1 MESQPLLTLYRNK
14 QFFMFKIKQLT
25 CTALAFMFVFCAKA
39 QSFGEIHG
47 KVVDSKGKAVPGAI
61 VTADNSQEIQGTGTD
76 EDGKFKV
83 KPLRAGKYD
92 VMVLM
97 SGYDTLKLTGV
108 IVEPEKIVRL
118 AEFVLNE
125 VSIEIGTIEIGIYKV
140 PLIRYDGDHIQT
152 MTAEELKNNP
162 SANGGKISQM
172 VAAMSSDIKPDPN
185 GEDLY
190 FRGSRA
196 GSVLY
201 FIDGVK
207 SRDSNIS
214 IPSSGISSLSVYTGG
229 MPAKYGDTTGGVI
242 VVETKSYLEEYY
254 KSLND

>member
-1 MESQPLLTLYRNK
+1 
-14 QFFMFKIKQLT
+14 MFKIKQLT
-25 CTALAFMFVFCAKA
+25 CTALALMFVICIKA

-47 KVVDSKGKAVPGAI
+47 KVVDSKGKPIPGAI
-61 VTADNSQEIQGTGTD
+61 ITADNSLELQGTATD
-76 EDGKFKV
+76 EDGKFRV

-92 VMVLM
+92 VVVLM
-97 SGYDTLKLTGV
+97 SGYDTLKVKGV

-118 AEFVLNE
+118 KDFVLNE
-125 VSIEIGTIEIGIYKV
+125 ASVMTAEVRIIEYIV
-140 PLIRYDGDHIQT
+140 PLIRYDADHIQT
-152 MTAEELKNNP
+152 ITAEEIKNMP
-162 SANGGKISQM
+162 SANGGKLAAI
-172 VAAMSSDIKPDPN
+172 VASMSSDIKPAPN

-214 IPSSGISSLSVYTGG
+214 IPSSGISSMSVYTGG

-254 KSLND
+254 RKLNE

>member
-1 MESQPLLTLYRNK
+1 MY
-14 QFFMFKIKQLT
+14 KIKQLT
-25 CTALAFMFVFCAKA
+25 CTALAFMFAICTQA

-47 KVVDSKGKAVPGAI
+47 KVVDSKGKPVPGAI
-61 VTADNSQEIQGTGTD
+61 VTADNSLEIQGSAA
-76 EDGKFKV
+76 EDDGRFKV
-83 KPLRAGKYD
+83 KPLRPGKYN

-97 SGYDTLKLTGV
+97 SGYDTVRVNGV
-108 IVEPEKIVRL
+108 VVEPETIVRL
-118 AEFVLNE
+118 PEMVMEEASVLVGE
-125 VSIEIGTIEIGIYKV
+125 VKIIEYKV

-152 MTAEELKNNP
+152 ITAEELKNNP
-162 SANGGKISQM
+162 AANGGSLAAM
-172 VAAMSSDIKPDPN
+172 VASMSSDIKPAPN

-207 SRDSNIS
+207 SRDSSIS

-254 KSLND
+254 RKLNE